1 MNAQF
6 AAGLLNP
13 EAAIPDGL
21 MAPAGPSLEK
31 RYAVYRNNVTCSL
44 VDALE
49 DGFPVCRE
57 ILGERYF
64 RAFAAEYVRSR
75 PPVSPIL
82 SLYGDELPHFIE
94 RFPPLGKMPWL
105 ADVARVELARREAND
120 ALDSIPNA
128 AETLAAAHPDHYPQL
143 VPHLHPSTRWVT
155 SNWPLFSL
163 WKNRAT
169 PDHSQPESVLVV
181 RPALQVTVYYLPV
194 FGLVFLQAIDGQR
207 NLSDIAE
214 ILGKH
219 NLHAAMPEAMV
230 LLVQQSAIARFTGQQ
245 GLVENVK

>member
-13 EAAIPDGL
+13 EAAIPNGL
-21 MAPAGPSLEK
+21 MAPAGAGLEK
-31 RYAVYRNNVTCSL
+31 RYAVYRNNVTSSL
-44 VDALE
+44 IDALE

-64 RAFAAEYVRSR
+64 RAFAAEFVRSA

-82 SLYGDELPHFIE
+82 SLYGDKLPHFIAG
-94 RFPPLGKMPWL
+94 FPPLAKMPWL
-105 ADVARVELARREAND
+105 ADIAKVELARREAND
-120 ALDSIPNA
+120 ALDSTADA
-128 AETLAAAHPDHYPQL
+128 AATLAAAHPEQYPQL

-163 WKNRAT
+163 WNSRTT
-169 PDHSQPESVLVV
+169 PDHSKPESVLVV
-181 RPALQVTVYYLPV
+181 RPALLVTVCYLPIA
-194 FGLVFLQAIDGQR
+194 GLVFLQAVDGKR

-214 ILGKH
+214 VLGGK
-219 NLHAAMPEAMV
+219 NLHTALPEVMP
-230 LLVQQSAIARFTGQQ
+230 LLVQQAAIARFTCQQ
-245 GLVENVK
+245 